1 MAITSNVGGVLKK
14 LETVH
19 ANVSG
24 TLKNFNT
31 VTANVSGTLKKI
43 FSYED
48 NPWVFTVNI
57 HSAGGYQTNITQN
70 HNTEKKES
78 IIGMNLN
85 YGIDLDKFQ
94 TGYHATYTWSGSF
107 HPRTTCTLVYSGN
120 GALQIDGVTKTNGR
134 YSITPSN
141 TVSFSLSVS
150 SSTTSA
156 VSSTITIKLE

>member
-1 MAITSNVGGVLKK
+1 MSITVNANGTLKK

-19 ANVSG
+19 ANANG
-24 TLKNFNT
+24 TIKNL
-31 VTANVSGTLKKI
+31 NVIHSNVNGTLKKI

-57 HSAGGYQTNITQN
+57 HSAGGYQSNVTQN
-70 HNTEKKES
+70 HSTEKKEAVV
-78 IIGMNLN
+78 GMNLN
-85 YGIDLDKFQ
+85 YGISLNPYQ
-94 TGYHATYTWSGSF
+94 SGYHASYNWSGTF
-107 HPRTTCTLVYSGN
+107 HPRTACTLVYSGN
-120 GALQIDGVTKTNGR
+120 GTLTIDGVTKTNGR

-156 VSSTITIKLE
+156 VSGSIIIKLE